1 MNKYIKVVIVNAC
14 IVAVAVL
21 VVKSIT
27 FFANE
32 ETSVKNEAVVIAAPA
47 PNFTGIDSQG
57 KTHRLSDYKGK
68 IVVLEWKNHQCP
80 FVKKFYD
87 QGDMQTFQQR
97 FTDQDI
103 IWLSI
108 VSSAKGKQG
117 FQTPEECNK
126 QIKTEGSQATAVIQD
141 PTGEI
146 GRLYQA
152 KTTPHMY
159 VINPKG
165 KLVYAGA
172 IDSIRSADPSDISK
186 ATNYVVEAIKSIQ
199 TNARIAVSSTQS
211 YGCSIK
217 Y

>member
-1 MNKYIKVVIVNAC
+1 MNKYFKVIIVNAC

-32 ETSVKNEAVVIAAPA
+32 EKTIKSEAVSIAAQA

-57 KTHRLSDYKGK
+57 KTHRLSDYKEK
-68 IVVLEWKNHQCP
+68 IVVLEWKNHKCP

-103 IWLSI
+103 VWLSI
-108 VSSAKGKQG
+108 VSSAEGKQG
-117 FQTPEECNK
+117 YQTPQECNN
-126 QIKTEGSQATAVIQD
+126 QIKTEGSQATAVILD

-146 GRLYQA
+146 GKLYEA

-199 TNARIAVSSTQS
+199 TNTPVAISSTQS